1 MCVGSTNLKVP
12 VPACSHL
19 LSVERR
25 SFCILAT
32 LPSAKNSYWSSKYSS
47 WVTFLLGG
55 FSSDVCHFPSNLVS
69 GRETAEH
76 AATQITAASG
86 TLSFKL
92 LIWQSSSIS
101 LYCWYSPGSFSQF
114 STVFTSK
121 TLLPYSNFQE
131 G

>member
-12 VPACSHL
+12 VTAFYHL

-25 SFCILAT
+25 SSCILAT

-76 AATQITAASG
+76 AAKQITAASG
-86 TLSFKL
+86 RVSFKL
-92 LIWQSSSIS
+92 LIWQRSWFS
-101 LYCWYSPGSFSQF
+101 LYCCY
-114 STVFTSK
+114 
-121 TLLPYSNFQE
+121 
-131 G
+131 